1 VYEDFTASSGASVTC
16 PRRRTCI
23 RTSPAATAITQA
35 EILYGLELMPKGK
48 RRAALQSRTETMFE
62 EDFADRVLP
71 FDTDAARM
79 FARIAGSRRASGRPI
94 AQWDAQIAAIA
105 RSRGAT
111 LATRNA
117 ADFEHCGITV
127 LNPWTAPSR
136 ASRDSGCVAAL

>member
-1 VYEDFTASSGASVTC
+1 MIVLDTNVLSEVMRPVPAAEVLHWFARHAASSLYT
-16 PRRRTCI
+16 T
-23 RTSPAATAITQA
+23 TITQA

-48 RRAALQSRTETMFE
+48 RRSALQSRADEMFQ

-79 FARIAGSRRASGRPI
+79 FARIAGARRASGRPI

-111 LATRNA
+111 LATRNT
-117 ADFEHCGITV
+117 ADFEHCGITL
-127 LNPWTAPSR
+127 LNPWTAQ
-136 ASRDSGCVAAL
+136 

>member
-1 VYEDFTASSGASVTC
+1 MIILDTNVLSEAMRPAPAAEVLHWFAKHAASSLYT
-16 PRRRTCI
+16 
-23 RTSPAATAITQA
+23 TAITQA
-35 EILYGLELMPKGK
+35 EILFGLELMPKGK
-48 RRAALQSRTETMFE
+48 RRAALESRTGAMFE

-94 AQWDAQIAAIA
+94 AQGDAQIAAIA

-117 ADFEHCGITV
+117 ADFEHCGIAV
-127 LNPWTAPSR
+127 LNPWTAQ
-136 ASRDSGCVAAL
+136 